1 MFNPNV
7 SGSVARARHED
18 RTRAVNRG
26 EKGAS
31 GVADALAYVSLFS
44 LCSKRELRLVAK
56 LAKTRRMNSGATLV
70 TEGESGGTMFVLLS
84 GRATVYKGGKKL
96 AERSAGDVVGE
107 LAVLTKS
114 PRNAT
119 VTLASDAEVATISR
133 RDVYRLIE
141 DAPGFARKLLEA
153 LSNRVQ
159 ELDRRAIT

>member
-1 MFNPNV
+1 
-7 SGSVARARHED
+7 
-18 RTRAVNRG
+18 
-26 EKGAS
+26 
-31 GVADALAYVSLFS
+31 
-44 LCSKRELRLVAK
+44 
-56 LAKTRRMNSGATLV
+56 
-70 TEGESGGTMFVLLS
+70 
-84 GRATVYKGGKKL
+84 VYKGGKKL